1 MDIPAARFKADCLKI
16 MDEVARTGRP
26 VVVTKHGKP
35 IVQLVPAPRSVNS
48 YFGHMKGTVT
58 FKGDIAAPLDEVWSA
73 LSADEDKLLKSPRRA
88 KARTR
93 ARAKA

>member
-1 MDIPAARFKADCLKI
+1 MDIPAAQFKAECLKI

-35 IVQLVPAPRSVNS
+35 IVQLVPAPKPQES

-58 FKGDIAAPLDEVWSA
+58 IKGNIVAPLNEVWSA
-73 LSADEDKLLKSPRRA
+73 LSGDEDHLYRKSRKRKYRRDA
-88 KARTR
+88 K
-93 ARAKA
+93 

>member
-1 MDIPAARFKADCLKI
+1 MKIPAAQFKAACLKI

-35 IVQLVPAPRSVNS
+35 IVQLTPAPQPQHS

-58 FKGDIAAPLDEVWSA
+58 IKGDVVAPLDEAWSA
-73 LSADEDKLLKSPRRA
+73 LSGDEDQLLR
-88 KARTR
+88 ARTR
-93 ARAKA
+93 RRTSRGAKA

>member
-1 MDIPAARFKADCLKI
+1 MDIPAAQFKAECLKI

-35 IVQLVPAPRSVNS
+35 IVQLVPAPKPQKS

-58 FKGDIAAPLDEVWSA
+58 IKGNIVPSLDEVWSA
-73 LSADEDKLLKSPRRA
+73 LSGDEDHLYQRSPRQKSRRSA
-88 KARTR
+88 K
-93 ARAKA
+93 

>member
-1 MDIPAARFKADCLKI
+1 MDIPAAQFKAECLKI

-35 IVQLVPAPRSVNS
+35 IVQLVPAPKPQKS

-58 FKGDIAAPLDEVWSA
+58 IKGDILAPLDEMWSA
-73 LSADEDKLLKSPRRA
+73 LSGDEDQLYHKAPKKKSRRGA
-88 KARTR
+88 KA
-93 ARAKA
+93 